1 MSEYNISQQIAY
13 QGFNFNSSDSDI
25 MNVEEGAEIRW
36 TMDAEANTTA
46 HSTKID
52 NEYAV
57 FTLSNCTV
65 SPSSQVA
72 MLGCLTAGTNH
83 TVITLT
89 GSEGQSWSA
98 QAVYTHEK
106 TNSTDEVT
114 KTFTVS
120 GTISNDLYGMEIRD
134 GSGNLRMSVGRRQ
147 PRLHAFITG
156 TGPTSHA
163 DQTITVSGFNSPS
176 PDEWHAVNI
185 KDGSLFRV
193 TQGTTVN
200 QLTLTH
206 IEEDIDNFFTLY
218 GTNEYE
224 IVIMRY

>member
-1 MSEYNISQQIAY
+1 MSDYNISQQIAF
-13 QGFNFNSSDSDI
+13 QGFNFNSSKSDV
-25 MNVEEGAEIRW
+25 MNVEEGAKIHW
-36 TMDAEANTTA
+36 TMDAEAGTTG
-46 HSTKID
+46 HSTRID

-98 QAVYTHEK
+98 QAVYTHFK
-106 TNSTDEVT
+106 TDGSAEVT

-120 GTISNDLYGMEIRD
+120 GTISNDIYGMEIRD
-134 GSGNLRMSVGRRQ
+134 ASGNLRMSVGRRQ
-147 PRLHAFITG
+147 PRLHAFVTG
-156 TGPTSHA
+156 TGSNNA
-163 DQTITVSGFNSPS
+163 DQTITISGFNTPS
-176 PDEWHAVNI
+176 PAEWHAVNV
-185 KDGSLFRV
+185 KDGSLYRV
-193 TQGTTVN
+193 TQGTTAN

-206 IEEDIDNFFTLY
+206 IEEDVDNFFTLT
-218 GTNEYE
+218 GTNDYE
-224 IVIMRY
+224 LVIMRY

>member
-1 MSEYNISQQIAY
+1 MSDYNISQQISFY
-13 QGFNFNSSDSDI
+13 GFNYNSTKSTAMS
-25 MNVEEGAEIRW
+25 VEEGAQIRW
-36 TMDAEANTTA
+36 TMDAEGQTNA

-72 MLGCLTAGTNH
+72 MLGCATAGTNH

-98 QAVYTHEK
+98 QAVYTHFN
-106 TNSTDEVT
+106 TSGTAEVT

-134 GSGNLRMSVGRRQ
+134 ANGNLRMSVGRRQ
-147 PRLHAFITG
+147 PRLHAFVTG
-156 TGPTSHA
+156 TASGDT
-163 DQTITVSGFNSPS
+163 QTITVSKFNTPS
-176 PDEWHAVNI
+176 AAEWHAVNV
-185 KDGSLFRV
+185 KDGSRYKV
-193 TQGTTVN
+193 TQGTTAN
-200 QLTLTH
+200 QLTLT
-206 IEEDIDNFFTLY
+206 DVDPNNSPLTLSA
-218 GTNEYE
+218 TDDYE
-224 IVIMRY
+224 LIIMRY

>member
-13 QGFNFNSSDSDI
+13 QGFNFNSSKSDV
-25 MNVEEGAEIRW
+25 MNVEEGAKIRW
-36 TMDAEANTTA
+36 TMDAEAGTTA

-57 FTLSNCTV
+57 FTTSNCSV

-72 MLGCLTAGTNH
+72 MLGCTTAGTNH

-89 GSEGQSWSA
+89 GSEGQSWSVT
-98 QAVYTHEK
+98 AVYTHEK
-106 TNSTDEVT
+106 NGSTDEVT

-120 GTISNDLYGMEIRD
+120 GTISNDIYGMEIRD

-147 PRLHAFITG
+147 PRLHAFVTG
-156 TGPTSHA
+156 TGANNSN
-163 DQTITVSGFNSPS
+163 QTITVSGFNTPS
-176 PDEWHAVNI
+176 PAEWHAVNI
-185 KDGSLFRV
+185 KDGSLYRV
-193 TQGTTVN
+193 TQGTTAN

-206 IEEDIDNFFTLY
+206 IEEDVNNFFTLT
-218 GTNEYE
+218 GTDDYE
-224 IVIMRY
+224 LVIMRY

>member
-1 MSEYNISQQIAY
+1 MSDYNLSQQISSY
-13 QGFNFNSSDSDI
+13 GFNFNSSKSDV
-25 MNVEEGAEIRW
+25 MNIEEGAKIRW
-36 TMDAEANTTA
+36 TMDAEGQTNA

-57 FTLSNCTV
+57 FTTSNCSV

-72 MLGCLTAGTNH
+72 MLGCTTAGTNH

-98 QAVYTHEK
+98 TGVYTHEK
-106 TNSTDEVT
+106 SVNTDEVT

-120 GTISNDLYGMEIRD
+120 GTISSNLYGMEIRD
-134 GSGNLRMSVGRRQ
+134 ASGNLRMSVGRRQ

-156 TGPTSHA
+156 SATGAS
-163 DQTITVSGFNSPS
+163 QTITISGFNTPS
-176 PDEWHAVNI
+176 PAEWHAVNI
-185 KDGSLFRV
+185 KDGSLYRV
-193 TQGTTVN
+193 TQGTTAN
-200 QLTLTH
+200 QLTLTK
-206 IEEDIDNFFTLY
+206 IAANMNNYFTLD

-224 IVIMRY
+224 LVIMRY

>member
-1 MSEYNISQQIAY
+1 MSDYNISQQISAY
-13 QGFNFNSSDSDI
+13 GFNSNASKSDV
-25 MNVEEGAEIRW
+25 MNVEEGAKIRW
-36 TMDAEANTTA
+36 TMDAEGGTTG
-46 HSTKID
+46 HSTRID

-57 FTLSNCTV
+57 FTTSNCSV

-98 QAVYTHEK
+98 QAVYTHFN
-106 TNSTDEVT
+106 TSGSAEVT

-120 GTISNDLYGMEIRD
+120 GTISNDIYGMEIRD

-156 TGPTSHA
+156 SATGAS
-163 DQTITVSGFNSPS
+163 QTITISGFNTPS
-176 PDEWHAVNI
+176 PAEWHAVNI
-185 KDGSLFRV
+185 KDGSLYRV
-193 TQGTTVN
+193 TQGTTAN
-200 QLTLTH
+200 QLTLTK
-206 IEEDIDNFFTLY
+206 IAANMNNYFTLD

-224 IVIMRY
+224 LVIMRY

>member
-1 MSEYNISQQIAY
+1 MSDYNISQQISAN
-13 QGFNFNSSDSDI
+13 GFNYNATQSDV
-25 MNVEEGAEIRW
+25 MNVEEGAKIRW
-36 TMDAEANTTA
+36 TMDAEGGTTG
-46 HSTKID
+46 HSARID
-52 NEYAV
+52 NTYAV

-72 MLGCLTAGTNH
+72 MLGCATAGTNH

-98 QAVYTHEK
+98 QAVYTHR
-106 TNSTDEVT
+106 TIDGNNLVT

-120 GTISNDLYGMEIRD
+120 GTISNDIYGMEIRD

-156 TGPTSHA
+156 TGSNNA
-163 DQTITVSGFNSPS
+163 DQTITISGFNTPS
-176 PDEWHAVNI
+176 PAEWHAVNV
-185 KDGSLFRV
+185 KDGSLYRV
-193 TQGTTVN
+193 TQGTTAN

-206 IEEDIDNFFTLY
+206 IDEDVDNFFTLT
-218 GTNEYE
+218 GTNDYE
-224 IVIMRY
+224 LVIMRY

>member
-1 MSEYNISQQIAY
+1 MSDYNISQQISFY
-13 QGFNFNSSDSDI
+13 GFNFNATKSDV
-25 MNVEEGAEIRW
+25 MNVEEGAKIRW
-36 TMDAEANTTA
+36 TMDAEGGTTG
-46 HSTKID
+46 HSTRID

-89 GSEGQSWSA
+89 GSEGQSWSVT
-98 QAVYTHEK
+98 AVYTHEK
-106 TNSTDEVT
+106 TVNTDEVT

-120 GTISNDLYGMEIRD
+120 GTISNDIYGMEIRD
-134 GSGNLRMSVGRRQ
+134 ASGNLRMSVGRRQ

-156 TGPTSHA
+156 TATGAS
-163 DQTITVSGFNSPS
+163 QTITISGFNTPS
-176 PDEWHAVNI
+176 PAEWHAVNI
-185 KDGSLFRV
+185 KDGSLYRV
-193 TQGTTVN
+193 TQGTTAN
-200 QLTLTH
+200 QLTLTK
-206 IEEDIDNFFTLY
+206 IAANMNDYFTLD

-224 IVIMRY
+224 LVIMRY

>member
-1 MSEYNISQQIAY
+1 MSDYNISQQIGF
-13 QGFNFNSSDSDI
+13 QGFNFNASKSDV
-25 MNVEEGAEIRW
+25 MNVEEGAKIHW
-36 TMDAEANTTA
+36 TMDAEAGTTG
-46 HSTKID
+46 HSTRID

-98 QAVYTHEK
+98 QAVYTHR
-106 TNSTDEVT
+106 TIDGNNLVT

-120 GTISNDLYGMEIRD
+120 GTISNDIYGMEIRD

-147 PRLHAFITG
+147 PRLHAFVTG
-156 TGPTSHA
+156 TGSNNA
-163 DQTITVSGFNSPS
+163 DQTITISGFNTPS
-176 PDEWHAVNI
+176 PAEWHAVNV
-185 KDGSLFRV
+185 KDGSLYRV
-193 TQGTTVN
+193 TQGTTAN

-206 IEEDIDNFFTLY
+206 IEEDVDNFFTLT
-218 GTNEYE
+218 GTNDYE
-224 IVIMRY
+224 LVIMRY

>member
-1 MSEYNISQQIAY
+1 MSDYNISQQIHF
-13 QGFNFNSSDSDI
+13 QGFNFNSSKSDV
-25 MNVEEGAEIRW
+25 MNVEEGAKIHW
-36 TMDAEANTTA
+36 TMDAEAGTTA
-46 HSTKID
+46 HSTRID

-98 QAVYTHEK
+98 QAVYTHFN
-106 TNSTDEVT
+106 TSGSAEVT

-120 GTISNDLYGMEIRD
+120 GTISNDIYGMEIRD

-156 TGPTSHA
+156 TGSNNA
-163 DQTITVSGFNSPS
+163 DQTITISGFNTPS
-176 PDEWHAVNI
+176 PAEWHAVNV
-185 KDGSLFRV
+185 KDGSLYRV
-193 TQGTTVN
+193 TQGTTAN

-206 IEEDIDNFFTLY
+206 IDEDVDNFFTLT
-218 GTNEYE
+218 GTNDYE
-224 IVIMRY
+224 LVIMRY